1 MPAQRMS
8 PSHQTASPRVDLDD
22 PSLYIN
28 RELSWLQFNW
38 RVLEEAL
45 DERHPLLER
54 VKFLA
59 IFATN
64 LDEFFMIRVSGLR
77 RQVTGGVLE
86 VPPDG
91 MTPSEQLAAIHN
103 TLAVHLARQAACW
116 QQDLLPKLQ
125 QVGIRLQHYRDI
137 QPHQRAFLRWYFER
151 EVLPVLTPLAFDPTH
166 PFPHI
171 SNLSFNLAVVVNDP
185 QRGERFARV
194 KVEDVLPRLVRIPD
208 EDQAEQYM
216 QRRLTEVVANT
227 FVWMEEII
235 AAHLDMLFPGLAVE
249 AAYPFRVTRD
259 VDLEIKDDEASDL
272 LTDME
277 EELGM
282 RQFGSVIRLEVD
294 QTMPDTVRDVL
305 TRNLY
310 LAPSLV
316 YTVDSPLGMA
326 DLMELTHIDRPDLKD
341 APFLPAVPHALMQK
355 TDDVFAVLR
364 RQDVLLYQP
373 YNSFMPVADFV
384 STAARDPQ
392 V

>member
-1 MPAQRMS
+1 
-8 PSHQTASPRVDLDD
+8 
-22 PSLYIN
+22 
-28 RELSWLQFNW
+28 
-38 RVLEEAL
+38 
-45 DERHPLLER
+45 
-54 VKFLA
+54 
-59 IFATN
+59 
-64 LDEFFMIRVSGLR
+64 
-77 RQVTGGVLE
+77 
-86 VPPDG
+86 
-91 MTPSEQLAAIHN
+91 
-103 TLAVHLARQAACW
+103 
-116 QQDLLPKLQ
+116 
-125 QVGIRLQHYRDI
+125 
-137 QPHQRAFLRWYFER
+137 
-151 EVLPVLTPLAFDPTH
+151 
-166 PFPHI
+166 
-171 SNLSFNLAVVVNDP
+171 
-185 QRGERFARV
+185 
-194 KVEDVLPRLVRIPD
+194 LPRLVRIPD

-216 QRRLTEVVANT
+216 QRGLTEGLANT

-235 AAHLDMLFPGLAVE
+235 AAHLDMLFPGLTVV

-355 TDDVFAVLR
+355 NRRRVCGPASARCAPVPTLQQFHASGGLRGCRGQRPAGLSDQADLVPHRGEFAHR
-364 RQDVLLYQP
+364 RGAHGGTREP
-373 YNSFMPVADFV
+373 
-384 STAARDPQ
+384 
-392 V
+392 